1 MSIVWHDLECG
12 GYSADLPLWHR
23 LASASTGPIL
33 DIGAGTGRVTLALAR
48 AGHDVTAL
56 DCDADLLAELDRRAA
71 GLPVSTVC
79 ADARS
84 FTLDR
89 RFGLVMVPM
98 QTVQLLGGSAG
109 RAALLAR
116 ARAHLSPGGSLAIAI
131 AEELEPFEVS
141 AGAIGPLPD
150 VCERDGIVY
159 SSLPTAVRADGDGF
173 WLEREREIVTVQGE
187 HRQQSDRIR
196 LDAVSAESLE
206 HEAIGAGLRVGP
218 REEIAPTD
226 DHVGSR
232 VVILGG

>member
-1 MSIVWHDLECG
+1 MSVVWHDLECG
-12 GYSADLPLWHR
+12 GYSADLPLWRR
-23 LASASTGPIL
+23 LAAGSDGPIL

-48 AGHDVTAL
+48 AGHEVPAL
-56 DCDADLLAELDRRAA
+56 DSDADLLAELARRAT

-79 ADARS
+79 ADARR
-84 FTLDR
+84 FALDQ
-89 RFGLVMVPM
+89 RFGLVMAPM
-98 QTVQLLGGSAG
+98 QTVQLLGGAPG
-109 RAALLAR
+109 RAAFLAR
-116 ARAHLSPGGSLAIAI
+116 ARAHLAPGGAVAIAI

-150 VCERDGIVY
+150 VCERNGIVY

-173 WLEREREIVTVQGE
+173 WLERERETVTVAGE
-187 HRQQSDRIR
+187 HHQQSDRIR

-206 HEAIGAGLRVGP
+206 HEATAAGLRVGP
-218 REEIAPTD
+218 REEIPATD

>member
-12 GYSADLPLWHR
+12 GYGADLPLWRR
-23 LASASTGPIL
+23 LAAASAGPIL

-48 AGHDVTAL
+48 DGHRVTAL
-56 DCDADLLAELDRRAA
+56 DTDAELLAELARRAA

-79 ADARS
+79 ADART
-84 FTLDR
+84 FALDR
-89 RFGLVMVPM
+89 RFTLVMVPM
-98 QTVQLLGGSAG
+98 QTVQLLGGAAG
-109 RAALLAR
+109 RTAFLAR
-116 ARAHLSPGGSLAIAI
+116 ARAHLSPGGSVAIAI

-173 WLEREREIVTVQGE
+173 WLERERETVTVTGE
-187 HRQQSDRIR
+187 HHQHSDRIR
-196 LDAVSAESLE
+196 LDAVSAASLE
-206 HEAIGAGLRVGP
+206 HEALAAGLRAGP

>member
-1 MSIVWHDLECG
+1 MTSNAAG
-12 GYSADLPLWHR
+12 TR
-23 LASASTGPIL
+23 LTFRSGAGSPARSRGPIL
-33 DIGAGTGRVTLALAR
+33 DVGAGTGRVTLELAR

-56 DCDADLLAELDRRAA
+56 DSDADLLAELARRAG
-71 GLPVSTVC
+71 GLPVTTVC

-84 FTLDR
+84 FALDR

-98 QTVQLLGGSAG
+98 QTVQLLGGARG
-109 RAALLAR
+109 RAAFLAR
-116 ARAHLSPGGSLAIAI
+116 ARDAPEPGGPGRRSRS
-131 AEELEPFEVS
+131 PRSSSHSRSS
-141 AGAIGPLPD
+141 AGTIGPLPD

-173 WLEREREIVTVQGE
+173 WLERERETVTVAGE
-187 HRQQSDRIR
+187 HQQHSDRIR
-196 LDAVSAESLE
+196 LDAVSADLLE
-206 HEAIGAGLRVGP
+206 QEAAAAGLRVQP